1 MIQILQC
8 LTFSQMSLI
17 LSSEFLSF
25 FFSLLLQLFLPFYS
39 PAHLSVLPKLLHC
52 WFTPEYFFIWIIMLF
67 IVDYLCFNSSRYLL
81 NISYTILIH
90 ASCLFIHASVLF
102 SRFCIDY
109 NIIVLNS
116 FSGRLFISSSFVWSG
131 GFSPCSFTFCTFL
144 CLCILLSLL
153 CLESPCCKLESCSLS

>member
-1 MIQILQC
+1 
-8 LTFSQMSLI
+8 
-17 LSSEFLSF
+17 
-25 FFSLLLQLFLPFYS
+25 
-39 PAHLSVLPKLLHC
+39 
-52 WFTPEYFFIWIIMLF
+52 MLF

-90 ASCLFIHASVLF
+90 TSCLFIHASVLF

-116 FSGRLFISSSFVWSG
+116 FSGKLFISSSFDLVDFHHVPSLSAH
-131 GFSPCSFTFCTFL
+131 FSVFAFCL
-144 CLCILLSLL
+144 VY